1 MYWINVIGAVC
12 GTAAMVLVALKG
24 RRALASAL
32 GCLAAYTVFSKILP
46 IALPAWLVST
56 LPLVATAMLVIEFL
70 SRRNTST

>member
-24 RRALASAL
+24 RRA
-32 GCLAAYTVFSKILP
+32 LAAYTVFSKILP